1 MDKSKVLYDKLYS
14 DKLYTKS
21 FDEFKNQFGTPEG
34 QSKLFDKLSQEQLY
48 TKSREEF
55 TNQFFTPIQKKN
67 PNQPTRPSSMVSPS
81 PTKVQGTPLVSPSK
95 SEEVGYLEDLWNR
108 FRGSGAKALSSLM
121 SIPSLAQNAAFDIIA
136 SATGKDEEFNK
147 LPVSVKK
154 DIRDLVKKSQ
164 SSTPVGKMSIGTE
177 QAADYLNKKADK
189 IYEKTIKQEGDVFTD
204 INNFRKKPTAEG
216 AGQVLSRALRSGVES
231 LPYMGMMVL
240 PGGLTTLGVSS
251 AAQKRQEDIS
261 ETGNIGIGNLLT
273 AGAHG
278 TAEAFFER
286 YTQGILNRA
295 GKLVAG
301 NPVASKELAS
311 GIIKSIA
318 KDFNVE
324 GISEAATTAI
334 QETADKLNKGEDI
347 EIKPLLRKVAD
358 SYLLGG
364 ATGGGITAG
373 AYGIKQFADKS
384 VAGKNYILSKIMP
397 ADKKKELEK
406 ISNDRQALEF
416 EKGVDTNPEVKSVID
431 GKISDL
437 ESQYNNI
444 ISEANTLYDNMS
456 DDQIKEIITIDN
468 DLDDNYNKAKLI
480 IDDTTMDQDAKD
492 LLLGDLLKKQ
502 NELKQQRDAI
512 QKQATSQVPVQPKA
526 AVSGEVAEGE
536 PKAKPEVTTEE
547 GQIQEIN
554 KRRQEELNSIPPVK
568 MLNFSDVPTEEEKAY
583 ASKEAEINAKYDAEI
598 EALKPKAGG
607 MVEMAEQPIANPLS
621 NVENTTLALQN
632 IAKKTPEKVEKIR
645 GEDVVYHGTKEDFD
659 EFDEHKIGS
668 TDAGWYGKGFYFHS
682 DRDRGGYG
690 DVVKA
695 AKIDLK
701 NPIVLPVEKSG
712 EYLYDIIGKEAGL
725 DESFRNEGSQ
735 NIIREIGSDNF
746 TKIAKKLGY
755 DGVIVNY
762 LQGTKEIV
770 AFDKSS
776 IKQSNPKTIS
786 EEYHKAKQEGTNPEL
801 VKSVEALIGPT
812 EQVVTEQ
819 PIAETPTVEEEVKSP
834 FTQVKQGPQA
844 KQKAVDQIEKAL
856 KRGRQLNQA
865 VQGGISALRKT
876 IAYEE
881 ANDVVREAMEREIRK
896 DYGLKEKKAPTVK
909 KLFPIKETKELV
921 NTMTALK
928 DQIKLEAKAAKGG
941 AVAVQNAAK
950 DLIGTI
956 KELGKIGKITPFQ
969 VSRLTKLFGK
979 NLLSPKTFDAAVETA
994 TKIVENSQYA
1004 KRLEDAFK
1012 IRKKLKS
1019 IAKRETKFQA
1029 DVIKTIK
1036 QFTKVDPSKVDN
1048 LGNYENL
1055 AMALLRATRPVSVDK
1070 TGEVIGR
1077 EAALL
1082 SSIDKFSEKE
1092 IKKQEELLKNALL
1105 DRYDYLVE
1113 EGKISSEM
1121 SYKDILNYVNSV
1133 EDNPENEDSTKSDLV
1148 KEYTKQAFDDAVA
1161 EYEENIDN
1169 VDPEDRKLLDEF
1181 TSMDIEKLPLE
1192 KQIMAVDAMQNYLV
1206 NDITTNM
1213 QALLNPYKGATNAEA
1228 NAKAGLKAQPIKVG
1242 LIGRLGAP
1250 GQYYSNIW
1258 GEYISK
1264 ADSLLA
1270 NAFRSSAKA
1279 IKFLKDS
1286 GFSGVVNGFVQGK
1299 KIANTFAKEYTDKYE
1314 KTKPNDQDFN
1324 TAYNTYERGI
1334 FAALYRSVLNGSESE
1349 VKAEFDRQK
1358 NLLSETIDALE
1369 NSGDKKL
1376 IKKAE
1381 LYKQVYDKIKDAE
1394 NIEDVK
1400 KVIDPINQ
1408 DAVQTMVDFWKKFY
1422 PEFRKIA
1429 SEVYNILLDEDV
1441 NYTPE
1446 MYEKILQEVSDDL
1459 LSKGSFRI
1467 GFDFVNT
1474 EKAGNLLKNNKVKT
1488 LPKSNGEV
1496 SRVRDYDFDLG
1507 NINALERTLV
1517 DIYTTPS
1524 VQQYLGYIGSDA
1536 FKQIFP
1542 DAGQRNLIKQRLNF
1556 NIDALRG
1563 KQNTYSP
1570 PAIKAF
1576 SNLVASLSKYGTR
1589 IGLGSF
1595 SSIFKQSLPMA
1606 ANTVVNMG
1614 KDTPQFAAALQD
1626 YLANKDALDFL
1637 NKSGYGISLRGA
1649 EAQTS
1654 IDYAEKMIDKA
1665 DLNKIES
1672 IANALSKTG
1681 DFYIE
1686 NFLKKPDVA
1695 IANISWLAYYRKKL
1709 KDLGEDVDKI
1719 NWETHKLNQE
1729 AADYAEFMVQDQQN
1743 MNVAELGGKLL
1754 ASKNPAV
1761 KVARQLLFPF
1771 ASYQFNLKDKN
1782 NRAMTIL
1789 TSKNSNFD
1797 EKKEA
1802 MKSLSSGIVESIM
1815 FDAISAVVSS
1825 GLMSLA
1831 YASIGDEGEKEE
1843 KLKSLNEKLSWD
1855 FLKKLSATKILTEF
1869 VVPVAPQVDKITVDV
1884 ANYLLDLVNPEDPK
1898 GKSKYKPKSA
1908 IGKQIKA
1915 KEEKMDDPFRFY
1927 SKESNFLDLVGGVPA
1942 IGAESLGQIW
1952 NDSKDAFT
1960 GEHTDK
1966 YGNVIKYN
1974 DEQKQLI
1981 MLSVLPK
1988 LLSSANL
1995 LPREALT
2002 YGKDLRKIIDEEAKR
2017 SPQNTKRKKKKFKGF

>member
-67 PNQPTRPSSMVSPS
+67 PNQPTKPSSMVYPS

-154 DIRDLVKKSQ
+154 DIRDIVRKSQ
-164 SSTPVGKMSIGTE
+164 SSTPVGKMSVGTE

-204 INNFRKKPTAEG
+204 INNFRKNPTAEG

-311 GIIKSIA
+311 GIVKSIA

-431 GKISDL
+431 GKINDL

-468 DLDDNYNKAKLI
+468 DLDDNYNKAKVI

-512 QKQATSQVPVQPKA
+512 QKQATSQVPVQPEA
-526 AVSGEVAEGE
+526 AVSGEVAKGE
-536 PKAKPEVTTEE
+536 PETKPEVTTEE
-547 GQIQEIN
+547 GQIQEIEA
-554 KRRQEELNSIPPVK
+554 RRKEELNNLGPIPLVREGQEISPEKQSILDK
-568 MLNFSDVPTEEEKAY
+568 RN
-583 ASKEAEINAKYDAEI
+583 EINAKYDAEI

-607 MVEMAEQPIANPLS
+607 MVQMAEQPTPEIATTEVAPTEEKVTEVTPSKNVSEFSSELKNKYGVELDLLGSPSSETLS
-621 NVENTTLALQN
+621 LSRIIVPKEQRGEGIGSKVMDEIIRYADSNNKKIVLTPSKDFGGTSVKRLIDFYKRFGFVENSGKNKDFTIKDTMYRIPKA
-632 IAKKTPEKVEKIR
+632 TP
-645 GEDVVYHGTKEDFD
+645 
-659 EFDEHKIGS
+659 S
-668 TDAGWYGKGFYFHS
+668 
-682 DRDRGGYG
+682 
-690 DVVKA
+690 
-695 AKIDLK
+695 
-701 NPIVLPVEKSG
+701 
-712 EYLYDIIGKEAGL
+712 
-725 DESFRNEGSQ
+725 
-735 NIIREIGSDNF
+735 
-746 TKIAKKLGY
+746 
-755 DGVIVNY
+755 
-762 LQGTKEIV
+762 
-770 AFDKSS
+770 
-776 IKQSNPKTIS
+776 
-786 EEYHKAKQEGTNPEL
+786 
-801 VKSVEALIGPT
+801 
-812 EQVVTEQ
+812 
-819 PIAETPTVEEEVKSP
+819 VEEEVKSP

-909 KLFPIKETKELV
+909 KLFPVKETKELV

-950 DLIGTI
+950 DLIGKI

-1036 QFTKVDPSKVDN
+1036 QFTKVDPSKVEK
-1048 LGNYENL
+1048 LGYYENL

-1077 EAALL
+1077 DAALL
-1082 SSIDKFSEKE
+1082 SPINIFSENE
-1092 IKKQEELLKNALL
+1092 IAKQEELLKNALL

-1148 KEYTKQAFDDAVA
+1148 KEYTKQAFNDSVA
-1161 EYEENIDN
+1161 EYKENIDN
-1169 VDPEDRKLLDEF
+1169 VDPEDKKLLDEF

-1314 KTKPNDQDFN
+1314 KTKPNAQDFN

-1334 FAALYRSVLNGSESE
+1334 FAALYRSVLNGSEGE
-1349 VKAEFDRQK
+1349 VKAELDRQK

-1524 VQQYLGYIGSDA
+1524 VQQYLGYVGSDA

-1626 YLANKDALDFL
+1626 YLTNKDVLDFL

-1719 NWETHKLNQE
+1719 NWKTHKLNQE

-1789 TSKNSNFD
+1789 TSKNSNFE

-1843 KLKSLNEKLSWD
+1843 KLKSLNEKLSLD

-1869 VVPVAPQVDKITVDV
+1869 AVPIAPQVDKITVDV

-1898 GKSKYKPKSA
+1898 GKSKYKPKSF

-1915 KEEKMDDPFRFY
+1915 KEDKLDNPFRFY